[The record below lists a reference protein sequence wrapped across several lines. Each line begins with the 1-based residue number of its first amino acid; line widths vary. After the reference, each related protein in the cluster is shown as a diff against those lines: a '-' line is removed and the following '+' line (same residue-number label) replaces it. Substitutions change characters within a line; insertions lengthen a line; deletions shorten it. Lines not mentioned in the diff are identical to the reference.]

1 MARTSLYL
9 IDPHQDWQG
18 TAPTANVVVM
28 RMEMMVM
35 MEMMVVMVVVVVVR
49 MLMISI
55 T

>member
-28 RMEMMVM
+28 MMEMMVM
-35 MEMMVVMVVVVVVR
+35 IVVVVVVVR
-49 MLMISI
+49 MLVISI

>member
-28 RMEMMVM
+28 MMEMMVM
-35 MEMMVVMVVVVVVR
+35 MVVVVR
-49 MLMISI
+49 MLVFRAHC
-55 T
+55 

>member
-18 TAPTANVVVM
+18 TAPTAIVVVM
-28 RMEMMVM
+28 M
-35 MEMMVVMVVVVVVR
+35 MEMTVMMVVVVVVVVR
-49 MLMISI
+49 MLVISI